1 MFALTSRA
9 TEQLYGGA
17 AGGGKS
23 LLMRYAALIWASAI
37 PGLQVYLFRRL
48 HEDLVKTHIEGRRG
62 FRAILAAHPDIAEVV
77 ADEIRF
83 KNGSKIYL
91 CHCQHE
97 KDRFKY
103 ASAEFDV
110 LLIDE
115 LTEFTEII
123 YRFFRIRLRATAL
136 PVPKEY
142 EGLFPRILCGTNPV
156 GPGKLFA
163 RQTWVDRLPPFEIHR
178 MSKQEGGMLRQFIPA
193 FLEDNHTLMEED
205 PEYEDR
211 LEGLGSKALTK
222 AYREGDW
229 YSAEGTFFDNW
240 DARRHVIKPI
250 PIRAHWLR
258 YRSADWGYGNPF
270 CIHWFAVVGEDVVV
284 PRDGDIAGY
293 VIPKGAI
300 IMYREWYGCPED
312 KINIGIKLSVE
323 EVAAGIKEIERNEPS
338 DPQGRHGIRFGVLD
352 PACFADE
359 GNVTVARLFAQNGIN
374 WREAYNRRT
383 KHTASPGKLG
393 GWIYCRQRLD
403 GIEGR
408 PMFYA
413 FNTCT
418 HFIRTIPAAEHS
430 EKDPDDIA
438 DMEDHALDS
447 WRYGLSEMPLPTKQ
461 KYPEPPAWSEADE
474 YGRVTLN
481 IDKLF
486 TQQERRNKKLS
497 SGQRL

>member
-1 MFALTSRA
+1 MFTLTSRA

-23 LLMRYAALIWASAI
+23 LLMRYAALIWAASI

-48 HEDLVKTHIEGRRG
+48 HEDLIKTHIEGRRG
-62 FRAILAAHPDIAEVV
+62 FRAILAAHPDLAEVV

-83 KNGSKIYL
+83 RNGSKIYL

-123 YRFFRIRLRATAL
+123 YRFFRLRLRATAL

-156 GPGKLFA
+156 GPGKGFA
-163 RQTWVDRLPPFEIHR
+163 KATWVDRLPPFEIRR
-178 MSKQEGGMLRQFIPA
+178 MEKKEGGMLRQFIPA
-193 FLEDNHTLMEED
+193 FLEDNPTLMDED
-205 PEYEDR
+205 PGYEDR
-211 LEGLGSKALTK
+211 IEAIGSKALAK
-222 AYREGDW
+222 AYRRGDW
-229 YSAEGTFFDNW
+229 HSTDGSFFDNF
-240 DARRHVIKPI
+240 DQRRHIIRPM

-258 YRSADWGYGNPF
+258 YRAADWGYGNPF
-270 CIHWFAVVGEDVVV
+270 SIHWFAVTGEDVVV
-284 PRDGDIAGY
+284 PRQDATPGF
-293 VIPKGAI
+293 VIPRGSI
-300 IMYREWYGCPED
+300 IMYREWYGCPD
-312 KINIGIKLSVE
+312 DQINIGIKLSVE
-323 EVAAGIKEIERNEPS
+323 EVAAGIREIELQEPKTP
-338 DPQGRHGIRFGVLD
+338 DGRPGIRFGVLD
-352 PACFADE
+352 PACFSDE

-383 KHTASPGKLG
+383 RHTASPGKLG

-403 GIEGR
+403 GIDGR
-408 PMFYA
+408 PMFYC
-413 FNTCT
+413 FDTCH
-418 HFIRTIPAAEHS
+418 HFIRTVTIAEHHPT
-430 EKDPDDIA
+430 DPDDIA

-447 WRYGLSEMPLPTKQ
+447 WRYGLSEMPLPAKQ
-461 KYPEPPAWSEADE
+461 KIHEPPAWSEADE
-474 YGRVTLN
+474 FGRVTLN

-486 TQQERRNKKLS
+486 TQAERKQKKLS
-497 SGQRL
+497 LGQRL